1 MEPSSGIKATLT
13 SVIKNKMTPI
23 ILVLIAMCVFASVFS
38 PYFLTAYN
46 LGSLVRDIAFIGL
59 ITLGQAC
66 LLLIGEIDLSV
77 GNIAALCGVVG
88 GMLMVFGKVNPF
100 LALALCLVLG
110 AVLGFINGTI
120 VTRLKLNSMVVT
132 IGMSGVYAG
141 LNLVMTKGKAVENI
155 PKDIYFLGQ
164 GFLFGIP
171 MPFVIMLILMIIVLF
186 LVKFTQFGRYLYAI
200 GNNKEAAKILGIKVN
215 IIRTLAFSLTGLLS
229 ALAGILMVS
238 RLGTSQPSIGT
249 DWPLNSI
256 AASVIGGVSMTGG
269 LGNPFGAFIGA
280 TIICVISNLIV
291 LFGVDPYWQTAVSGI
306 VVVVAISIDSISMM
320 MAAKQKLIKKLK
332 DN

>member
-1 MEPSSGIKATLT
+1 MGRTSGIKNTFTA
-13 SVIKNKMTPI
+13 VRKNKMFPI
-23 ILVLIAMCVFASVFS
+23 IMVFIIMCVFASIFS

-46 LGSLVRDIAFIGL
+46 LGSLVRDIAFIGI

-66 LLLIGEIDLSV
+66 LLLIGEIDISV
-77 GNIAALCGVVG
+77 GNIAALCGVIG
-88 GMLMVFGKVNPF
+88 GMMMVFWGVNPF
-100 LALALCLVLG
+100 LALVLCLILG
-110 AVLGFINGTI
+110 AVLGFINGTLI
-120 VTRLKLNSMVVT
+120 TRLNLNSMVVT

-141 LNLVMTKGKAVENI
+141 VNLVMTKGKAVENI
-155 PKDIYFLGQ
+155 PKAIYFLGQ
-164 GFLFGIP
+164 GYFLGIP
-171 MPFVIMLILMIIVLF
+171 LPFVIMLVVLVIILF

-200 GNNKEAAKILGIKVN
+200 GNNREAAKILGIKVN
-215 IIRTLAFSLTGLLS
+215 TIRTIAFSITGLLS
-229 ALAGILMVS
+229 ALAGMLMVS

-269 LGNPFGAFIGA
+269 IGNPFGAVIGA
-280 TIICVISNLIV
+280 AIICVISNLIV

-320 MAAKQKLIKKLK
+320 LSAKQKLRKKLK
-332 DN
+332 E

>member
-1 MEPSSGIKATLT
+1 
-13 SVIKNKMTPI
+13 
-23 ILVLIAMCVFASVFS
+23 
-38 PYFLTAYN
+38 
-46 LGSLVRDIAFIGL
+46 
-59 ITLGQAC
+59 
-66 LLLIGEIDLSV
+66 
-77 GNIAALCGVVG
+77 
-88 GMLMVFGKVNPF
+88 
-100 LALALCLVLG
+100 
-110 AVLGFINGTI
+110 
-120 VTRLKLNSMVVT
+120 MVVT

-291 LFGVDPYWQTAVSGI
+291 LFGVDPYWQTAVSGT

-320 MAAKQKLIKKLK
+320 IAAKQKLMKKLK
-332 DN
+332 E